1 MTDNAAVA
9 KSVNIEELFKIMD
22 QMPPPIPSPHFEDA
36 IYQDAVEAIYNTIY
50 AAALDK
56 FLETRWYT
64 TSGLNALRRDAQLFA
79 EFVAFFRAASL
90 RPEEPSPPNLLAQ
103 ETRLT
108 WNLLNMCCT
117 SKATVQEPN
126 DFNAD
131 VVELT
136 NEGSGMSTDP
146 AKLYQNDAPSTNIG
160 SRQSV
165 INSTSQQ
172 PPDAQSDATS
182 ESILTTTT
190 TTTTNLAFSDSTAS
204 LPSARLTAL
213 TALLTS
219 SAPLQPPNPPPTPL
233 FHSAGT
239 QSHPALSP
247 LSRQLQTRSDEFWS
261 SVGKYASAAEDA
273 EKKAALQTA
282 RALLDGFE
290 NRDVVY
296 TIMRMTWLQST
307 LPQKSPRA
315 EPLEPDV
322 KETEEDDEKEVEAQ
336 AQAQM
341 DRGRRFCIRVLKSE
355 AGLADGG
362 DGVHSGIGKNV
373 VAMRIAGMAVRAFGS

>member
-22 QMPPPIPSPHFEDA
+22 QMLPPIPSPHFEDA
-36 IYQDAVEAIYNTIY
+36 IYQDPVEAIYNTIY

-103 ETRLT
+103 ETRLI

-117 SKATVQEPN
+117 SKATIQEPN
-126 DFNAD
+126 DFNTD
-131 VVELT
+131 MVELM

-146 AKLYQNDAPSTNIG
+146 AKPYQNDAPSTNIG
-160 SRQSV
+160 NRKSV

-172 PPDAQSDATS
+172 LPDTQSDTTS

-190 TTTTNLAFSDSTAS
+190 TTTNLASSDSTAS
-204 LPSARLTAL
+204 IPSARLTAL

-219 SAPLQPPNPPPTPL
+219 SSPRQPPNPPPTPV
-233 FHSAGT
+233 FNSAGT
-239 QSHPALSP
+239 ESHPALSP
-247 LSRQLQTRSDEFWS
+247 LSRQLQTRSNEFWS
-261 SVGKYASAAEDA
+261 SVEKYASAAADA

-307 LPQKSPRA
+307 LPPKSPRA
-315 EPLEPDV
+315 EPLEPGV
-322 KETEEDDEKEVEAQ
+322 KETEEDDEKEIEEQ
-336 AQAQM
+336 AQAHM
-341 DRGRRFCIRVLKSE
+341 DRGRRFCIRVLENE

-362 DGVHSGIGKNV
+362 DGVHSGIGKNL

>member
-22 QMPPPIPSPHFEDA
+22 QMLPPIPSPHFEDA
-36 IYQDAVEAIYNTIY
+36 IYQDPVEAIYNTIY

-90 RPEEPSPPNLLAQ
+90 RLEEPSPPDLLAQ
-103 ETRLT
+103 ETRLI

-117 SKATVQEPN
+117 SNATVQEPN
-126 DFNAD
+126 DFSTD
-131 VVELT
+131 MVELT

-146 AKLYQNDAPSTNIG
+146 AKPYTNDAPSTNIG
-160 SRQSV
+160 NRQSA
-165 INSTSQQ
+165 IDSTSQQ
-172 PPDAQSDATS
+172 LPDTQSDTAN
-182 ESILTTTT
+182 EPIFTTNNT
-190 TTTTNLAFSDSTAS
+190 TTTTNLASSDSTAS
-204 LPSARLTAL
+204 IPSARLTAL

-219 SAPLQPPNPPPTPL
+219 SSPPQPPNPPPTP
-233 FHSAGT
+233 FFNPAGT
-239 QSHPALSP
+239 QIHPALSP

-261 SVGKYASAAEDA
+261 SVEKHTSAAADA
-273 EKKAALQTA
+273 ERKTALQTA

-296 TIMRMTWLQST
+296 TIMRMTWLQG
-307 LPQKSPRA
+307 LLARESPSS
-315 EPLEPDV
+315 ESGESSV
-322 KETEEDDEKEVEAQ
+322 KENEKDKEKGVEG
-336 AQAQM
+336 QAQM
-341 DRGRRFCIRVLKSE
+341 ERGRRFCLRILKNE

-373 VAMRIAGMAVRAFGS
+373 VAMRIAGMAVRAFDS